1 MLYPKKAFPSYNEE
15 SEVSMNDFASYNGG
29 KEPKTQEEWIDEA
42 QKVAG
47 SMKGKSEGDILKTI
61 YARAAE
67 GKRNGTLTNEEI
79 DAFYRQFSPMLDAG
93 KRKRL
98 QKLVEELKR
107 M

>member
-1 MLYPKKAFPSYNEE
+1 MK
-15 SEVSMNDFASYNGG
+15 DFASYEGG

-79 DAFYRQFSPMLDAG
+79 DAFYRQFSPMLDPV